1 MPISNSLKTIFV
13 HITKNA
19 GESIEKS
26 LNIYPTDKD
35 ICFKNY
41 WGTKNN
47 REVLQHY
54 TAQKIKAVMG
64 IK

>member
-35 ICFKNY
+35 ICFK
-41 WGTKNN
+41 KN
-47 REVLQHY
+47 LS
-54 TAQKIKAVMG
+54 IK
-64 IK
+64 